1 MLGRKKKQEEAEVAR
16 RDAERA
22 EQEAREAEE
31 RRPPQP
37 KGQPTPR
44 RKDQVAAR
52 RRPLVPNDRKV
63 ARQTQRERT
72 RQLREK
78 QRIAMETGDERYL
91 PVRDRGPQRRFV
103 RDWIDARTGVG
114 EWMLIVV
121 LLFLFVS
128 LAVPEQLRIVM
139 SQFLWLLVLVVLVE
153 CWWVARSVRRKIEE
167 RFGEKEKG
175 IRFYAIM
182 RALQIR
188 RLRLPKPLVGRG
200 EFPS

>member
-1 MLGRKKKQEEAEVAR
+1 MLGRKKKQQEEAEAAH
-16 RDAERA
+16 RDAEQA
-22 EQEAREAEE
+22 EQEAHKRL
-31 RRPPQP
+31 PQP

-52 RRPLVPNDRKV
+52 KRPLVPDDRRAAKQ
-63 ARQTQRERT
+63 AQREHM

-78 QRIAMETGDERYL
+78 QRVAMETGDERYL

-128 LAVPEQLRIVM
+128 LAVPEQMRIIM
-139 SQFLWLLVLVVLVE
+139 SQFLWLLVLVVLIE

-175 IRFYAIM
+175 VRFYAIM

-188 RLRLPKPLVGRG
+188 RLRLPKPLVSRG
-200 EFPS
+200 EFPA